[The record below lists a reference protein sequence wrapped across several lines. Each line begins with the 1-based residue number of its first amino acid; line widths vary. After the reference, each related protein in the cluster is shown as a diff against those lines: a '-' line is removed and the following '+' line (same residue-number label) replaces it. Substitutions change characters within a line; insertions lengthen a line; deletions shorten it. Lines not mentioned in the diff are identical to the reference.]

1 MADTLD
7 ELNEKLRSGN
17 YHLIKEDY
25 ALHDDVEEYVFHIQ
39 REDLESRL
47 LRLQAEKMRLQ
58 NEANRLHAFL
68 KTSDCNMLSQEEQYL
83 LGHQWNVMND
93 YLNTLKKRIKLI
105 KEKL

>member
-39 REDLESRL
+39 REDLELSL

-58 NEANRLHAFL
+58 DEANRLHALL

-93 YLNTLKKRIKLI
+93 YLNKLKKRIKLI